1 MKITYFPDTDT
12 LLVTLSENPVVETT
26 DINEDVLVDLDGT
39 GKVVSITLEHA
50 AQQTDVNEFSYR
62 LAAGQS

>member
-1 MKITYFPDTDT
+1 MKIRYFPDTDT

-26 DINEDVLVDLDGT
+26 DVNEDVLLDLDGK

-50 AQQTDVNEFSYR
+50 AQQTDVNEFSYQ